1 MFPGNVNNDAENNPL
16 NERPLDGVGAT
27 VNLGRDEEVDISEI
41 HHDQAYKLKE
51 DLNYIDILE
60 TTV

>member
-27 VNLGRDEEVDISEI
+27 VNLGSDEEADISAI
-41 HHDQAYKLKE
+41 HHHQDY
-51 DLNYIDILE
+51 NHI
-60 TTV
+60 